1 MVGYD
6 TYEIRI
12 RGWIDRHW
20 SAWFDGLTMRYEG
33 TETHSPLTVL
43 TGPVIDQAAL
53 RGILCRI
60 WDLNLTLL
68 SVVRVETDSDYN
80 ATTDQER

>member
-1 MVGYD
+1 MEGYD

-20 SAWFDGLTMRYEG
+20 TAWFDGLTMRHEG
-33 TETHSPLTVL
+33 LEDHAPLTVL
-43 TGPVIDQAAL
+43 TGPVADQAAL

-60 WDLNLTLL
+60 WDLNLTVL
-68 SVVRVETDSDYN
+68 SVVRVDPDS
-80 ATTDQER
+80 E